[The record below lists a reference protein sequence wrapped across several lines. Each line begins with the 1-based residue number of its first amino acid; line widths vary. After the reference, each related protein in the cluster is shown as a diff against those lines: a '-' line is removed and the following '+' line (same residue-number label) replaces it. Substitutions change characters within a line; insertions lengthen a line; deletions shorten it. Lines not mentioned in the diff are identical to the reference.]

1 MHPIR
6 INKRGLVTSNH
17 GLFVHTVLLQEYSL
31 LVFYMDL
38 GHSLSHSWRNLKL
51 QKKSQDATE
60 NIVNTRDK
68 MILSNSPVFDF
79 EALNSST
86 NLTKNTPNPCK
97 KPVIST

>member
-1 MHPIR
+1 VHHKTKNNN
-6 INKRGLVTSNH
+6 NK
-17 GLFVHTVLLQEYSL
+17 LLY
-31 LVFYMDL
+31 
-38 GHSLSHSWRNLKL
+38 
-51 QKKSQDATE
+51 ATE